1 MTTIEKT
8 EEKEIKAFSVIETG
22 GKQYKVSEGSIIK
35 IEILPGEFNKGDSI
49 IFDKVLLTDDMSKT
63 VVGAPFIEGSKVTG
77 ELMDIARAKKIV
89 AVRYKAKSNYFK
101 KTGHRQQY
109 FQVRISK
116 LA

>member
-1 MTTIEKT
+1 MSYAV
-8 EEKEIKAFSVIETG
+8 IKTG

-35 IEILPGEFNKGDSI
+35 IEILKGEFEKGDTI
-49 IFDKVLLTDDMSKT
+49 TFDKVLLTDDGAKT
-63 VVGAPFIEGSKVTG
+63 VVGAPFVAKAKVTG

-109 FQVRISK
+109 FQVKITK